1 MNKLEFKEGQTYI
14 CIKANGSWFTEG
26 KEYKVF
32 LNRYNRPMII
42 DDENDPCYSHY
53 VDKGDDYQ
61 FKLKKEQPKV
71 TLDEPQKPVVP
82 KFVAEWFEDN
92 KHALD
97 LTIFIAIRGLNDE
110 EWPHKT
116 DFENWLDNAENSPI
130 ETLIRMKEGY
140 EVEKE
145 PLYRVKI
152 GEGYFVEY
160 QERGALIMPDC
171 NKEIKIFDSKSD
183 AERTAQT
190 IGGTVEEVAEG

>member
-1 MNKLEFKEGQTYI
+1 MNIQEGIKELESLKMKSEDI
-14 CIKANGSWFTEG
+14 RAI
-26 KEYKVF
+26 
-32 LNRYNRPMII
+32 RYNDGINTGIAVM
-42 DDENDPCYSHY
+42 
-53 VDKGDDYQ
+53 
-61 FKLKKEQPKV
+61 KK
-71 TLDEPQKPVVP
+71 LDEPQKPVVP

-92 KHALD
+92 KDALD
-97 LTIFIAIRGLNDE
+97 LAIFMAIRELDDE

-116 DFENWLDNAENSPI
+116 DFENWLDVAKNNPI
-130 ETLIRMKEGY
+130 ETLIRMRDGY

-145 PLYRVKI
+145 PLYRVKL

-160 QERGALIMPDC
+160 QGRGALIMIIPDD